1 MGSYRALPLSRP
13 YTGHLNNSF
22 PHENSA
28 LPEDEDDEIEDFYRV
43 PLRAHRSNK
52 SSISSLADFI
62 NGPGRPKK
70 PRSRTSNNSRSVSRS
85 RDGRIKDEEVL
96 FDDNESTAY
105 ASSSRGH
112 SRGGT
117 EDSTAIN
124 TDDERASKIR
134 Y

>member
-13 YTGHLNNSF
+13 YTGDLNNSF
-22 PHENSA
+22 PHESSA

-43 PLRAHRSNK
+43 PIRGHRSNK
-52 SSISSLADFI
+52 SSISALSDFI

-70 PRSRTSNNSRSVSRS
+70 PRSRTSNNSRSVSRT
-85 RDGRIKDEEVL
+85 RDGRIRDEEVL

-105 ASSSRGH
+105 ASSSRAH